1 MLVQNKVKKS
11 KETNFYDLLND
22 SLSMDQQL
30 INQGLPIFKMSKL
43 LGQERKELQ
52 LTVGGIDSALIGS
65 PVRAESPMI
74 IEDTKKKAKDPGD
87 LMFQTE
93 IDPDVY
99 EDKTKGQ
106 KSVTRLL
113 RDYRA
118 RIMDD

>member
-74 IEDTKKKAKDPGD
+74 IEDTKKKVKDPGD

-118 RIMDD
+118 RIMND

>member
-1 MLVQNKVKKS
+1 
-11 KETNFYDLLND
+11 
-22 SLSMDQQL
+22 MDQQL

-93 IDPDVY
+93 IDPDV
-99 EDKTKGQ
+99 
-106 KSVTRLL
+106 
-113 RDYRA
+113 
-118 RIMDD
+118 

>member
-74 IEDTKKKAKDPGD
+74 IEDTKKKTKDPGD

-118 RIMDD
+118 RIMND